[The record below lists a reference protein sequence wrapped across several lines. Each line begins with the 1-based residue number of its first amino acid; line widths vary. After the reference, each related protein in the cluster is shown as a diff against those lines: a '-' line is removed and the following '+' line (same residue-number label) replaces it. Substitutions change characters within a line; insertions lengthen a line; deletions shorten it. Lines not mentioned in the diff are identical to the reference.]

1 LYMLHGLFSHLS
13 GNFQRAAVI
22 QIVTDTLPIMNRLSK
37 IFLAITFTGIFLTTL
52 KGQQV
57 ADSVNLAMS
66 AVVSTS
72 YVSSWETLGAVRDG
86 YEPAGS
92 ADHSHGAYGN
102 WNGEADYG
110 KYHWVQYEWPLA
122 QNVTSSSVY
131 WWDDGLGIDKPNDA
145 YITVWNGSVWADTV
159 PIGTDIDRYNSVRA
173 VFRTNRVRI
182 HMKSLMATG
191 IIEWKVYGTAN
202 TSCTPT
208 VLSPVVQAGNQ
219 AAKNSNTVSVAAGDS
234 LLLDVLPVE
243 GGDWSWSGPGG
254 LTAGTRSLKLKGTT
268 PGQSGTYT
276 LSYLNQ
282 CGAFSRQDFYVT
294 IWSGTQLSD
303 PYTWPV
309 YSPNI
314 SYNFRDEFPSLQAP
328 TQDLEDC
335 TGVVGHISSGW
346 WTFRWGATANTLVT
360 AAAVNPMLERMN
372 RDFTYFR
379 DVMGWPPDKRAKR
392 GYRSAIYLY
401 GSGLC
406 TDNAPN
412 TEKGGWQSS
421 ITWNGES
428 WPMVLISYYPVY
440 CFDPSCSY
448 SDKEY
453 QTGAV
458 VHEGIH
464 SVLADLP
471 GCRQA
476 AWFHEG
482 GNTWLQQEAYAVQSD
497 NYGSM
502 GFLNG
507 ASFVAPFMPIECYSG
522 WLQDGSFGGP
532 SAEGV
537 NRFDGSTQICTWR
550 NLLGGVQYSNTFP
563 TFLGMTLGNGSI
575 PWIWRYCTGRVLE
588 GMAEGLGDVQIRR
601 LIMEYRAKQALVD
614 MGKWTKAV
622 RDLLDSQFGTQIKA
636 EWQPS
641 LMNPPVWYATPYV
654 KTTNDG
660 SGLLTPDPATTPGWS
675 GANQIPLKVTGNIV
689 TVDFRPL
696 SPNMSCQLCYRSPDG
711 EAIYSNPVFGG
722 ECSLRLEKVPAN
734 GIVFAVICNTD
745 YIYMGEETRTTHHDY
760 RLKLV
765 EGVTGTASVNTKW
778 YQWDR
783 DLGSSTGVGNVFQ
796 PGPLT
801 LYPNPVSRGESII
814 IEQEDDLS
822 EPVSVEI
829 WNLSGVLVHRE
840 ILSAGNRVSMSNVPA
855 AGLYFLIA
863 GTERGK
869 TVSKIVVR

>member
-1 LYMLHGLFSHLS
+1 MYQLTGYFKNPLMNSLLKTCFSIIPLFMS
-13 GNFQRAAVI
+13 
-22 QIVTDTLPIMNRLSK
+22 IVP
-37 IFLAITFTGIFLTTL
+37 LA
-52 KGQQV
+52 GQEA
-57 ADSVNLAMS
+57 ADSVNLAATAM
-66 AVVSTS
+66 VTTS
-72 YVSSWETLGAVRDG
+72 YVSPWETLGAVKDG
-86 YEPAGS
+86 YEPSGS

-110 KYHWVQYEWPLA
+110 NYHWVQYEWGLA

-131 WWDDGLGIDKPNDA
+131 WWDDGLGIDQPTDA
-145 YITVWNGSVWADTV
+145 WITVWNGSVWSDTV
-159 PIGTDIDRYNSVRA
+159 RIGNELNRFNAVRLN
-173 VFRTNRVRI
+173 FRTNRIRI

-191 IIEWKVYGTAN
+191 IIEWKVYGTSN
-202 TSCTPT
+202 TNCTPT
-208 VLSPVVQAGNQ
+208 ALSPFVQAGNQ
-219 AAKNSNTVSVAAGDS
+219 QLKEANTVSIAAGDS
-234 LLLDVLPVE
+234 VLLGVAPVE

-254 LTAGTRSLKLKGTT
+254 FTAATRSVTIRDMI

-276 LSYLNQ
+276 LSYLNE
-282 CGAFSRQDFYVT
+282 CGAFSYQVFYVT
-294 IWSGTQLSD
+294 VFSGDDIAD
-303 PYTWPV
+303 PYTWPA

-314 SYNFRDEFPSLQAP
+314 SYNFRDEFPALQEP
-328 TQDLEDC
+328 VQDLEDC
-335 TGVVGHISSGW
+335 PGVVGNISSGW
-346 WTFRWGATANTLVT
+346 WTFRWGASANPLVT

-372 RDFTYFR
+372 SDFAYFR

-406 TDNAPN
+406 TDNASN
-412 TEKGGWQSS
+412 TDLGGWQSS
-421 ITWNGES
+421 ISYNGES

-448 SDKEY
+448 TDRGY

-482 GNTWLQQEAYAVQSD
+482 GNTWLQQEASAMQSNNYA
-497 NYGSM
+497 SM

-507 ASFVAPFMPIECYSG
+507 ASFIAPFMPIECYSG

-550 NLLGGVQYSNTFP
+550 NLLGGVQYSNSFP

-588 GMAEGLGDVQIRR
+588 GMAGGLGDVQIRR

-614 MGKWTKAV
+614 MGNWTKAV
-622 RDLLDSQFGTQIKA
+622 RDLLDAQFGTQIKA

-641 LMNPPVWYATPYV
+641 WLNPTVWYATPYV
-654 KTTNDG
+654 RTTNDG
-660 SGLLTPDPATTPGWS
+660 NGLLTPEKATTPGWS

-696 SPNMSCQLCYRSPDG
+696 SPNMTCQLCYRSSDG
-711 EAIYSNPVFGG
+711 EAIYGNPVYGG
-722 ECSLRLEKVPAN
+722 ECSLRLEKAPAN
-734 GIVFAVICNTD
+734 GVVFAVICNTD
-745 YIYMGEETRTTHHDY
+745 YIYKGEETRTAHHDY
-760 RLKLV
+760 RLQLV
-765 EGVTGTASVNTKW
+765 EGVTGAADINTKW

-783 DLGSSTGVGNVFQ
+783 ELGSSTAVVDLTR
-796 PGPLT
+796 PGAMMV
-801 LYPNPVSRGESII
+801 YPNPVRRDESIVI
-814 IEQEDDLS
+814 CPEEETAL
-822 EPVSVEI
+822 PVSVEI
-829 WNLSGVLVHRE
+829 WNLSGVLIHRE
-840 ILSAGNRVSMSNVPA
+840 TLASGGSVEMSGVPA
-855 AGLYFLIA
+855 AGLYFLVA
-863 GTERGK
+863 ATEKGK
-869 TVSKIVVR
+869 SISKLIVR